1 MEDLQFDYSEVI
13 LISTCEKKLSKA
25 FLIIKN
31 DILKLIKLLPSS
43 ALAGPVSKEHQENF
57 PWNFTNTEH
66 HTVSAETDTEK
77 MCCMK

>member
-31 DILKLIKLLPSS
+31 DILKLNKLLPSS
-43 ALAGPVSKEHQENF
+43 ALAGPVSKVPQENF
-57 PWNFTNTEH
+57 P
-66 HTVSAETDTEK
+66 
-77 MCCMK
+77 